1 MATRKSTPRKKTK
14 SAARARATKKAPAT
28 KKKAAH
34 RSRKKSGDEGP
45 ASGHRALWTGAISF
59 GLVQIPVRLI
69 GAEKANEL
77 SFHQI
82 DRRDLSRIRYQRIN
96 EETEELV
103 EWSDIIK
110 GYEMDDG
117 TIVPIEDEDFE
128 KANVAAS
135 HTIEIQ
141 DFVKREDIPAEY
153 FEKPYFIVPQRST
166 KPYAVLRDAMIEKG
180 YVAIALVVIRTR
192 QHLCA
197 VIPEGRGLI
206 LEMLRFPD
214 ELKPANTVA
223 DELPEEGA
231 ATQKELALASQL
243 IETLAGDFD
252 PKKYKDT
259 FKDEMLEAI
268 AKKAKTGKIPAAKK
282 PRSTAKV
289 TDLVALLKKSVAAGG
304 KKGAA

>member
-1 MATRKSTPRKKTK
+1 MATRKRTP
-14 SAARARATKKAPAT
+14 SKKAPAS
-28 KKKAAH
+28 KKTTAH
-34 RSRKKSGDEGP
+34 RSRKKSGDEEP
-45 ASGHRALWTGAISF
+45 TSGLRSLWTGAIAF

-96 EETEELV
+96 EETEETV
-103 EWSDIIK
+103 EWADIIK

-117 TIVPIEDEDFE
+117 TLVPIEDEDFE

-153 FEKPYFIVPQRST
+153 FEKPYFIVPQRSA
-166 KPYAVLRDAMIEKG
+166 KPYAVLRDAMLEKG

-197 VIPEGRGLI
+197 VVPEGRGLM
-206 LEMLRFPD
+206 LEILRFHD
-214 ELKPANTVA
+214 ELKPASTVS

-231 ATQKELALASQL
+231 ATAKELALASQL

-259 FKDEMLEAI
+259 FKDDMLAAI
-268 AKKAKTGKIPAAKK
+268 EKKAKTGKIPATKK

-289 TDLVALLKKSVAAGG
+289 TDLVALLKKSVAAS
-304 KKGAA
+304 KKGDAA